1 MGDVLFGLIS
11 KYPYRFGMCSVKGI
25 RGNIFDLEGLLKG

>member
-1 MGDVLFGLIS
+1 MGDVLFDLIS

-25 RGNIFDLEGLLKG
+25 RGKVFDLERLLKG